1 MNETWQEI
9 TQPTWARI
17 AAQSDGLR
25 PATLRI
31 FAQAQPANPLA
42 DAERGI
48 NNFIQGSNLEN
59 LIWAVGI
66 LLIGLIVSALV
77 SSVVGGLL
85 KKTTIDNRLAAWITG
100 RPEGAGS
107 PQVEKWISAAV
118 FWIIFIFFLVA
129 FFNRLNLTA
138 VSQPLNT
145 FLNQIATFLPKL
157 AGALI
162 WLGIA
167 WVLATVAKLAV
178 SRVMRTFSVDE
189 RLNQEVGTAPTE
201 RPLLLSDTVANALY
215 WFIFLLF
222 LPLILE
228 ALQLQQALLP
238 VNNLLNQILAAIP
251 KILEA
256 VLIGF
261 VGWLL
266 AQVVRR
272 IVTNLLAAAGADSLG
287 ARFGISRTSGGQSL
301 SWIVGTIVYVL
312 ILIPTA
318 IAALNALDIQAI
330 SQPAIAMLN
339 DILSAVPKIFT
350 AALILAVAY
359 ILGRWVGDLVTN
371 ILTGIGFNN
380 VFSWL
385 GVQPPKQPV
394 RVMSPPVRP
403 LDPEATILQEPELP
417 ARTPSEFVGIVV
429 QVGILLFAVVA
440 ATDVLRIPALT
451 AIVSGIVLV
460 AGRVLSG
467 LVVFAIGL
475 YLANLAFSLIASSG
489 TRQARLLGQTARIAI
504 IAFVSAL
511 ALQQMGIGSDIV
523 NLAFGLLLGAIAVGI
538 ALAFGLGGR
547 EIAADQIRE
556 WLASFKQDKTPRL

>member
-9 TQPTWARI
+9 TRPISGPI
-17 AAQSDGLR
+17 AALSD
-25 PATLRI
+25 RI
-31 FAQAQPANPLA
+31 LAQAQPANALT

-48 NNFIQGSNLEN
+48 NNFLQGSNIEN
-59 LIWAVGI
+59 LLWAVGI

-100 RPEGAGS
+100 RPEGAGA

-118 FWIIFIFFLVA
+118 FWIIFVFFLIA

-145 FLNQIATFLPKL
+145 FLNQITGFLPKL

-167 WVLATVAKLAV
+167 WVLATVAKMAV
-178 SRVMRTFSVDE
+178 SRAMRAFSVDE
-189 RLNQEVGTAPTE
+189 RLNQEVGAAPTE

-222 LPLILE
+222 LPLILDSLE
-228 ALQLQQALLP
+228 MQQALLP

-266 AQVVRR
+266 AMVVRR
-272 IVTNLLAAAGADSLG
+272 IVTNLLAAAGADGLG

-330 SQPAIAMLN
+330 SQPAVAMLN
-339 DILSAVPKIFT
+339 DILGAVPKIFT
-350 AALILAVAY
+350 AAMILALAY

-371 ILTGIGFNN
+371 IMTGIGFNN

-385 GVQPPKQPV
+385 GVQPPKQSL
-394 RVMSPPVRP
+394 RLPPSSF
-403 LDPEATILQEPELP
+403 DPEATILQEPELP
-417 ARTPSEFVGIVV
+417 ARTPSELVGIVV

-440 ATDVLRIPALT
+440 ATDVLQIPALT

-460 AGRVLSG
+460 AGRVLAG

-489 TRQARLLGQTARIAI
+489 TRQARLLGQAARIAI

-556 WLASFKQDKTPRL
+556 LLASFKQDKTPRL

>member
-9 TQPTWARI
+9 TQPISGPI
-17 AAQSDGLR
+17 AALSD
-25 PATLRI
+25 RI
-31 FAQAQPANPLA
+31 LAQAQPGNALT

-48 NNFIQGSNLEN
+48 NNFLQGSNIEN
-59 LIWAVGI
+59 LLWAVGI

-100 RPEGAGS
+100 RPEGAGA

-145 FLNQIATFLPKL
+145 FLNQITGFLPKL

-167 WVLATVAKLAV
+167 WLLATVAKMAV
-178 SRVMRTFSVDE
+178 SRAMRTFSVDE
-189 RLNQEVGTAPTE
+189 RLNQEVGAAPTE

-222 LPLILE
+222 LPLILDSLE
-228 ALQLQQALLP
+228 MQQALLP

-266 AQVVRR
+266 AMVVRR

-330 SQPAIAMLN
+330 SQPAVAMLN
-339 DILSAVPKIFT
+339 DILGAVPKIFT
-350 AALILAVAY
+350 AALIVAVAY
-359 ILGRWVGDLVTN
+359 ILGRWIADLVTN

-385 GVQPPKQPV
+385 GVQPPKQPL
-394 RVMSPPVRP
+394 RLPPSSI
-403 LDPEATILQEPELP
+403 DPDATILQEPELP

-429 QVGILLFAVVA
+429 QVGIMLFAVVA
-440 ATDVLRIPALT
+440 ATDVLGIPALT

-460 AGRVLSG
+460 AGRVLAG

-489 TRQARLLGQTARIAI
+489 TRQARLLGQAARIAI

>member
-9 TQPTWARI
+9 TQPISGPI
-17 AAQSDGLR
+17 AALSD
-25 PATLRI
+25 RI
-31 FAQAQPANPLA
+31 LAQAQPANPLA
-42 DAERGI
+42 QTQRGI

-59 LIWAVGI
+59 LLWAVGI
-66 LLIGLIVSALV
+66 LLVGLIVSALV

-100 RPEGAGS
+100 RPEAAGS
-107 PQVEKWISAAV
+107 PQVEKWISTAV
-118 FWIIFIFFLVA
+118 FWIIFVFFLIA
-129 FFNRLNLTA
+129 FFDRLNLTA

-145 FLNQIATFLPKL
+145 FLNQITGFLPKL

-167 WVLATVAKLAV
+167 WVLATVAKMAI

-189 RLNQEVGTAPTE
+189 RLNQEVGTASSE

-222 LPLILE
+222 LPLILDSLE
-228 ALQLQQALLP
+228 MQQALLP

-266 AQVVRR
+266 AMVVRR

-287 ARFGISRTSGGQSL
+287 ARFGISRTAGGQSL

-330 SQPAIAMLN
+330 SQPAVAMLN

-350 AALILAVAY
+350 AALILALAY

-371 ILTGIGFNN
+371 ILRGIGFNN

-385 GVQPPKQPV
+385 GVQPKQPL
-394 RVMSPPVRP
+394 RLTPSSI
-403 LDPEATILQEPELP
+403 DPDATLLQEPEVP
-417 ARTPSEFVGIVV
+417 TRTPSEFVGIVV
-429 QVGILLFAVVA
+429 QVGIMLFAVVA
-440 ATDVLRIPALT
+440 ATDVLGIPALT

-489 TRQARLLGQTARIAI
+489 TRQARLLGQAARIAI

>member
-9 TQPTWARI
+9 TQPTWTPMGLLSDRI
-17 AAQSDGLR
+17 LAQG
-25 PATLRI
+25 
-31 FAQAQPANPLA
+31 QPAPNPLA
-42 DAERGI
+42 DAERGL
-48 NNFIQGSNLEN
+48 NNLFQGSNIEN

-66 LLIGLIVSALV
+66 LLLGLIVATLV
-77 SSVVGGLL
+77 SSVIGGLL
-85 KKTTIDNRLAAWITG
+85 KKTNIDNKMAAWVTG
-100 RPEGAGS
+100 RPDSTES
-107 PQVEKWISAAV
+107 PPVEKWVATAV

-145 FLNQIATFLPKL
+145 FLDQIAAFLPKL

-178 SRVMRTFSVDE
+178 SRAMRAFGLDE
-189 RLNQEVGTAPTE
+189 RLNQQVGGTPGE
-201 RPLLLSDTVANALY
+201 SPLLLSETVANALY

-228 ALQLQQALLP
+228 SLQLSQALLP
-238 VNNLLNQILAAIP
+238 VQNLLNQILAAIP

-256 VLIGF
+256 VLIGA

-272 IVTNLLAAAGADSLG
+272 IVTNLLAATGADSVG
-287 ARFGISRTSGGQSL
+287 ARFGISRTNGGQSL

-339 DILSAVPKIFT
+339 TILGAIPNIFT
-350 AALILAVAY
+350 AAIILVVAY
-359 ILGRWVGDLVTN
+359 ILGRWISDLVIN

-385 GVQPPKQPV
+385 GVPAKPPLSIAQNQ
-394 RVMSPPVRP
+394 
-403 LDPEATILQEPELP
+403 LDPDATVLQAEPQIP
-417 ARTPSEFVGIVV
+417 SRTPSEFVGIVV
-429 QVGILLFAVVA
+429 QVGIILFAVVA

-504 IAFVSAL
+504 IAFVLAL
-511 ALQQMGIGSDIV
+511 ALQQMGIASDIV

-547 EIAADQIRE
+547 DIASEQIRE
-556 WLASFKQDKTPRL
+556 WLAAFKQDKTPRS

>member
-9 TQPTWARI
+9 TQPISGPI
-17 AAQSDGLR
+17 AALSD
-25 PATLRI
+25 RI
-31 FAQAQPANPLA
+31 LAQAQPANPLA
-42 DAERGI
+42 QAERGI
-48 NNFIQGSNLEN
+48 NNLFQGSNIEN
-59 LIWAVGI
+59 LLWAVGI
-66 LLIGLIVSALV
+66 LLVGLIVSAVV

-100 RPEGAGS
+100 RPEAAGS
-107 PQVEKWISAAV
+107 PQVEKWISTAV
-118 FWIIFIFFLVA
+118 FWIIFIFFLIA
-129 FFNRLNLTA
+129 FFDRLNLTA

-145 FLNQIATFLPKL
+145 FLNQITGFLPKL

-167 WVLATVAKLAV
+167 WVLATVAKMAL
-178 SRVMRTFSVDE
+178 SRVMRTFNVDE
-189 RLNQEVGTAPTE
+189 RLNQEVGTASTE

-222 LPLILE
+222 LPLILDSLE
-228 ALQLQQALLP
+228 MQQALLP

-266 AQVVRR
+266 AMVVRR

-330 SQPAIAMLN
+330 SQPAVAMLN

-350 AALILAVAY
+350 AALILALAY

-371 ILTGIGFNN
+371 ILRGIGFNN

-385 GVQPPKQPV
+385 GVQPKQPL
-394 RVMSPPVRP
+394 RLTPSSS
-403 LDPEATILQEPELP
+403 DPDATILQEPEVP
-417 ARTPSEFVGIVV
+417 TRTPSEFVGIVV
-429 QVGILLFAVVA
+429 QVGIMLFAVVA
-440 ATDVLRIPALT
+440 ATDVLGIPALT

-504 IAFVSAL
+504 IAFVAAL

>member
-1 MNETWQEI
+1 MNEIWQEI
-9 TQPTWARI
+9 TQPISGPI
-17 AAQSDGLR
+17 AALSD
-25 PATLRI
+25 RI
-31 FAQAQPANPLA
+31 LAQAQPGNALT

-48 NNFIQGSNLEN
+48 NNFLQGSNIEN
-59 LIWAVGI
+59 LLWAVGI

-100 RPEGAGS
+100 RPEAAGS
-107 PQVEKWISAAV
+107 PQVEKWISTAV
-118 FWIIFIFFLVA
+118 FWIIFIFFLIA
-129 FFNRLNLTA
+129 FFDRLNLTA

-145 FLNQIATFLPKL
+145 FLNQITGFLPKL

-167 WVLATVAKLAV
+167 WVLATVAKMAL
-178 SRVMRTFSVDE
+178 SRVMRTFNVDE
-189 RLNQEVGTAPTE
+189 RLNQEVGTASTE

-222 LPLILE
+222 LPLILNSLE
-228 ALQLQQALLP
+228 MQQALLP

-266 AQVVRR
+266 AMVVRR

-330 SQPAIAMLN
+330 SQPAVAMLN

-350 AALILAVAY
+350 AALILALAY

-371 ILTGIGFNN
+371 ILRGIGFNN

-385 GVQPPKQPV
+385 GVQPKQPL
-394 RVMSPPVRP
+394 RLTPSSS
-403 LDPEATILQEPELP
+403 DPDATILQEPEV
-417 ARTPSEFVGIVV
+417 ATRTPSEFVGIVV
-429 QVGILLFAVVA
+429 QVGIMLFAVVA
-440 ATDVLRIPALT
+440 ATDVLGIPALT

-504 IAFVSAL
+504 IAFVAAL

-556 WLASFKQDKTPRL
+556 WLASFKQDKTPRS

>member
-9 TQPTWARI
+9 TQPISGPI
-17 AAQSDGLR
+17 AALSD
-25 PATLRI
+25 RI
-31 FAQAQPANPLA
+31 LAQAQSGNPLT

-48 NNFIQGSNLEN
+48 NNFLQGSNIEN
-59 LIWAVGI
+59 LLWAVGI

-100 RPEGAGS
+100 RPEGGAGA

-145 FLNQIATFLPKL
+145 FLNQITGFLPRL
-157 AGALI
+157 AAALI

-167 WVLATVAKLAV
+167 WVLATVAKMAV
-178 SRVMRTFSVDE
+178 SRLMRTFSVDE
-189 RLNQEVGTAPTE
+189 RLNQEVGSASSE

-266 AQVVRR
+266 AMVVRR
-272 IVTNLLAAAGADSLG
+272 IVTNLLAAAGADGLG

-330 SQPAIAMLN
+330 SQPAVAMLN

-350 AALILAVAY
+350 AALILALAY

-371 ILTGIGFNN
+371 ILRGIGFNN

-385 GVQPPKQPV
+385 GVQPKQPL
-394 RVMSPPVRP
+394 RLTPSSS
-403 LDPEATILQEPELP
+403 DPDATILQEPEVP
-417 ARTPSEFVGIVV
+417 TRTPSEFVGIVV
-429 QVGILLFAVVA
+429 QVGIMLFAVVA
-440 ATDVLRIPALT
+440 ATDVLGIPALT

-489 TRQARLLGQTARIAI
+489 TRQARLLGQAARIAI
-504 IAFVSAL
+504 IAFVAAL

>member
-1 MNETWQEI
+1 MTENLQEI
-9 TQPTWARI
+9 TQPAWAQIAVLSDRI
-17 AAQSDGLR
+17 L
-25 PATLRI
+25 
-31 FAQAQPANPLA
+31 AQASAAPNPLTE
-42 DAERGI
+42 AERGI
-48 NNFIQGSNLEN
+48 NNLFQGSNIQD
-59 LIWAVGI
+59 LIWAIGI
-66 LLIGLIVSALV
+66 LLIGLIVSALA
-77 SSVVGGLL
+77 SSLVGGLL

-100 RPEGAGS
+100 NPDGEGS

-129 FFNRLNLTA
+129 FFNKLNLTA

-145 FLNQIATFLPKL
+145 FLDQIAGSLPKL
-157 AGALI
+157 AKALI
-162 WLGIA
+162 FLGIA
-167 WVLATVAKLAV
+167 WVLATVAKLAL
-178 SRVMRTFSVDE
+178 SRAMRTFKIDE
-189 RLNQEVGTAPTE
+189 RLNQQVGTVPSE
-201 RPLLLSDTVANALY
+201 NPLLLSNTLANALY

-228 ALQLQQALLP
+228 SLELQQALLP
-238 VNNLLNQILAAIP
+238 VNNLLNQILGAIP

-266 AQVVRR
+266 AQVVRQ
-272 IVTNLLAAAGADSLG
+272 IVTNLLAAAGADSMG
-287 ARFGISRTSGGQSL
+287 ARFGISRTNGGQSL
-301 SWIVGTIVYVL
+301 SWIVGTVVYVL

-318 IAALNALDIQAI
+318 IASLNALGIEAI

-339 DILSAVPKIFT
+339 TISLAIPNIFT
-350 AALILAVAY
+350 AGIILTVAY
-359 ILGRWVGDLVTN
+359 FLGRWIADLVTN

-385 GVQPPKQPV
+385 GMQQKQTLRIAP
-394 RVMSPPVRP
+394 SNS
-403 LDPEATILQEPELP
+403 DDADATILQGEPELP
-417 ARTPSEFVGIVV
+417 PRTPSEVVGIVV

-440 ATDVLRIPALT
+440 ATEVLKIPALT

-460 AGRVLSG
+460 AGKVLSG

-475 YLANLAFSLIASSG
+475 YLANMAFSLIASSG

-547 EIAADQIRE
+547 DVASEQIRE
-556 WLASFKQDKTPRL
+556 WLAAFKQDKTPRS

>member
-9 TQPTWARI
+9 TQPISGPI
-17 AAQSDGLR
+17 AALSD
-25 PATLRI
+25 RI
-31 FAQAQPANPLA
+31 LAQAQPGNPLT

-48 NNFIQGSNLEN
+48 NNFLQGSNIEN

-66 LLIGLIVSALV
+66 LLVGLIVSALV

-100 RPEGAGS
+100 RPEGAGA

-118 FWIIFIFFLVA
+118 FWIIFVFFLIA

-145 FLNQIATFLPKL
+145 FLNQITGFLPKL

-167 WVLATVAKLAV
+167 WVLATVAKMAV
-178 SRVMRTFSVDE
+178 SRAMRAFSVDE
-189 RLNQEVGTAPTE
+189 RLNQEVGAAPTE

-222 LPLILE
+222 LPLILDSLE
-228 ALQLQQALLP
+228 MQQALLP

-266 AQVVRR
+266 AVVVRR
-272 IVTNLLAAAGADSLG
+272 IVTNLLAAAGADGLG

-330 SQPAIAMLN
+330 SQPAVAMLN
-339 DILSAVPKIFT
+339 DILGAVPKIFT
-350 AALILAVAY
+350 AALILALAY

-385 GVQPPKQPV
+385 GVQPPKQPL
-394 RVMSPPVRP
+394 RLPPRSI
-403 LDPEATILQEPELP
+403 DPEATILQEPELP

-429 QVGILLFAVVA
+429 QVGIMLFAVVA
-440 ATDVLRIPALT
+440 ATDVLQIPALT

-460 AGRVLSG
+460 AGRVLAG

-504 IAFVSAL
+504 IAFVGAL

>member
-9 TQPTWARI
+9 TQPISGPLVAL
-17 AAQSDGLR
+17 SDRL
-25 PATLRI
+25 L
-31 FAQAQPANPLA
+31 AQAQPAPNPLG

-48 NNFIQGSNLEN
+48 NNFVQSSNIEN
-59 LIWAVGI
+59 LIWAIAI

-77 SSVVGGLL
+77 SSLVGGLL

-100 RPEGAGS
+100 RPEGEGA

-118 FWIIFIFFLVA
+118 FWIIFIFFLIA

-145 FLNQIATFLPKL
+145 FLNQIASALPKL
-157 AGALI
+157 AKALI
-162 WLGIA
+162 FLGIA

-178 SRVMRTFSVDE
+178 SRAMRTFGVDE
-189 RLNQEVGTAPTE
+189 RLNQQVGTAQSE
-201 RPLLLSDTVANALY
+201 SPLLLSDTLANALY

-222 LPLILE
+222 LPLVLE
-228 ALQLQQALLP
+228 SLDLQQALLP

-266 AQVVRR
+266 AQVVQR

-301 SWIVGTIVYVL
+301 SWIVGTVVYVL

-339 DILSAVPKIFT
+339 TILGALPNIFT

-359 ILGRWVGDLVTN
+359 ILGRWIGDLVTN

-385 GVQPPKQPV
+385 GVQPKQPLML
-394 RVMSPPVRP
+394 RAPGSI
-403 LDPEATILQEPELP
+403 DPDATVLQEPELP

-460 AGRVLSG
+460 AGRVLAG

>member
-1 MNETWQEI
+1 MNETWREI
-9 TQPTWARI
+9 TQPISGPI
-17 AAQSDGLR
+17 AALSD
-25 PATLRI
+25 RI
-31 FAQAQPANPLA
+31 LAQAQPANPLA
-42 DAERGI
+42 QTQRGI
-48 NNFIQGSNLEN
+48 NNFLQNSNLEN
-59 LIWAVGI
+59 LLWAVGI
-66 LLIGLIVSALV
+66 LLVGLIVSAVV

-100 RPEGAGS
+100 RPEAAGS
-107 PQVEKWISAAV
+107 PQVEKWISTAV
-118 FWIIFIFFLVA
+118 FWIIFIFFLIA
-129 FFNRLNLTA
+129 FFDRLNLTA

-145 FLNQIATFLPKL
+145 FLNQITGFLPKL

-167 WVLATVAKLAV
+167 WVLATVAKMAL
-178 SRVMRTFSVDE
+178 SRVMRTFNVDE
-189 RLNQEVGTAPTE
+189 RLNQEVGATPTE

-266 AQVVRR
+266 AMVVRR
-272 IVTNLLAAAGADSLG
+272 IVTNLLAAAGADGLG

-330 SQPAIAMLN
+330 SQPAVAMLN

-350 AALILAVAY
+350 AALILALAY

-371 ILTGIGFNN
+371 ILAGIGFNN

-385 GVQPPKQPV
+385 GVQPKQPL
-394 RVMSPPVRP
+394 RLTPSSS
-403 LDPEATILQEPELP
+403 DPDATILQEPEV
-417 ARTPSEFVGIVV
+417 ATRTPSEFVGIVV

-440 ATDVLRIPALT
+440 ATDVLGIPALT

-489 TRQARLLGQTARIAI
+489 TRQARLLGQAARIAI
-504 IAFVSAL
+504 IAFVAAL

>member
-9 TQPTWARI
+9 TQPISGPI
-17 AAQSDGLR
+17 AALSD
-25 PATLRI
+25 RI
-31 FAQAQPANPLA
+31 LAQAQSGNPLT

-48 NNFIQGSNLEN
+48 NNFIQGSNIEN
-59 LIWAVGI
+59 LLWAVGI

-85 KKTTIDNRLAAWITG
+85 KKTTLDNRLAAWITG

-107 PQVEKWISAAV
+107 PQVEKWISTAV
-118 FWIIFIFFLVA
+118 FWIIFIFFLIA

-145 FLNQIATFLPKL
+145 FLNQITGFLPKL

-167 WVLATVAKLAV
+167 WVLATVAKMAV
-178 SRVMRTFSVDE
+178 SRAMRTFSVDE
-189 RLNQEVGTAPTE
+189 RLNQEVGTASTE

-222 LPLILE
+222 LPLILDSLE
-228 ALQLQQALLP
+228 MQQALLP

-266 AQVVRR
+266 AMVVRR

-339 DILSAVPKIFT
+339 DILGALPNIFT

-359 ILGRWVGDLVTN
+359 ILGRWISDLVTN

-385 GVQPPKQPV
+385 GVQPPKQSL
-394 RVMSPPVRP
+394 RLPPSSI
-403 LDPEATILQEPELP
+403 DPDATILQEPELP

-429 QVGILLFAVVA
+429 QVGIILFAVVA
-440 ATDVLRIPALT
+440 ATDVLGIPALT

-460 AGRVLSG
+460 AGRVLAG

>member
-9 TQPTWARI
+9 TEPISGPI
-17 AAQSDGLR
+17 AALSD
-25 PATLRI
+25 RI
-31 FAQAQPANPLA
+31 LAQAQPANPLA
-42 DAERGI
+42 QAERGI
-48 NNFIQGSNLEN
+48 NNLFQGSNIEN
-59 LIWAVGI
+59 LLWAVGI
-66 LLIGLIVSALV
+66 LLVGLIVSAVV

-100 RPEGAGS
+100 RPEAAGS
-107 PQVEKWISAAV
+107 PQVEKWISTAV
-118 FWIIFIFFLVA
+118 FWIIFIFFLIA
-129 FFNRLNLTA
+129 FFDRLNLTA

-145 FLNQIATFLPKL
+145 FLNQITGFLPKL

-167 WVLATVAKLAV
+167 WVLATVAKMAL
-178 SRVMRTFSVDE
+178 SRVMRTFNVDE
-189 RLNQEVGTAPTE
+189 RLNQEVGTASTE

-222 LPLILE
+222 LPLILNSLE
-228 ALQLQQALLP
+228 MQQALLP

-266 AQVVRR
+266 AMVVRR

-330 SQPAIAMLN
+330 SQPAVAMLN

-350 AALILAVAY
+350 AALILALAY

-371 ILTGIGFNN
+371 ILRGIGFNN

-385 GVQPPKQPV
+385 GVQPKQPL
-394 RVMSPPVRP
+394 RLTPTSS
-403 LDPEATILQEPELP
+403 DPDATILQEPEVP
-417 ARTPSEFVGIVV
+417 TRTPSEFVGIVV
-429 QVGILLFAVVA
+429 QVGIMLFAVVA
-440 ATDVLRIPALT
+440 ATDVLGIPALT

-504 IAFVSAL
+504 IAFVAAL

-556 WLASFKQDKTPRL
+556 WLASFKQDKTPRS

>member
-1 MNETWQEI
+1 MARNNSTDI
-9 TQPTWARI
+9 GANSGFFRSHFGTGQPGNALT
-17 AAQSDGLR
+17 
-25 PATLRI
+25 
-31 FAQAQPANPLA
+31 

-48 NNFIQGSNLEN
+48 NNFLQGSNIEN
-59 LIWAVGI
+59 LLWAVGI

-100 RPEGAGS
+100 RPEAAGS

-118 FWIIFIFFLVA
+118 FWIIFIFFLIA

-145 FLNQIATFLPKL
+145 FLNQITRFLPKL

-167 WVLATVAKLAV
+167 WVLATVAKMAV
-178 SRVMRTFSVDE
+178 SRAMRTFSVDE
-189 RLNQEVGTAPTE
+189 RLNQEVGAAPAE

-222 LPLILE
+222 LPLILDSLE
-228 ALQLQQALLP
+228 MQQALLP

-266 AQVVRR
+266 AMVVRR
-272 IVTNLLAAAGADSLG
+272 IVTNLLAAAGADGLG

-339 DILSAVPKIFT
+339 TVLGALPNIFT
-350 AALILAVAY
+350 AALILGVAY
-359 ILGRWVGDLVTN
+359 FLGRWISDLVTN

-385 GVQPPKQPV
+385 GVQQPKHRLLLP
-394 RVMSPPVRP
+394 RSSI
-403 LDPEATILQEPELP
+403 DPEATFLQEPEVP
-417 ARTPSEFVGIVV
+417 TRTPSEFVGIVV
-429 QVGILLFAVVA
+429 QVGIMLFAVVA

-460 AGRVLSG
+460 AGRVLAG

-489 TRQARLLGQTARIAI
+489 TRQARLLAKRLGSRLLPL
-504 IAFVSAL
+504 FRPWRCNRWAL
-511 ALQQMGIGSDIV
+511 A
-523 NLAFGLLLGAIAVGI
+523 AI
-538 ALAFGLGGR
+538 L
-547 EIAADQIRE
+547 
-556 WLASFKQDKTPRL
+556 

>member
-9 TQPTWARI
+9 TQPISGPI
-17 AAQSDGLR
+17 AALSD
-25 PATLRI
+25 RI
-31 FAQAQPANPLA
+31 LAQAQPGNALT

-48 NNFIQGSNLEN
+48 NNFLQGSNIEN
-59 LIWAVGI
+59 LLWAVGI

-85 KKTTIDNRLAAWITG
+85 KKTTLDNRLAAWITG
-100 RPEGAGS
+100 RPEGAGA
-107 PQVEKWISAAV
+107 PQVEKSISAAV
-118 FWIIFIFFLVA
+118 FWIIFVFFLIA

-145 FLNQIATFLPKL
+145 FLNQITGFLPKL

-167 WVLATVAKLAV
+167 WVLATVAKMAV
-178 SRVMRTFSVDE
+178 SRAMRAFSVDE
-189 RLNQEVGTAPTE
+189 RLNQEVGAAPTE

-222 LPLILE
+222 LPLILDSLE
-228 ALQLQQALLP
+228 MQQALLP

-266 AQVVRR
+266 AMVVRR

-339 DILSAVPKIFT
+339 DILGAVPKIFT

-359 ILGRWVGDLVTN
+359 ILGRWVSDLVTN

-385 GVQPPKQPV
+385 GVQPPKQSL
-394 RVMSPPVRP
+394 RLPPSSI
-403 LDPEATILQEPELP
+403 DPDATILQEPELP

-429 QVGILLFAVVA
+429 QVGIMLFAVVA

-460 AGRVLSG
+460 AGRVLAG

>member
-9 TQPTWARI
+9 TQPISGPI
-17 AAQSDGLR
+17 AALSD
-25 PATLRI
+25 RI
-31 FAQAQPANPLA
+31 LAQAQSGNPLT

-48 NNFIQGSNLEN
+48 NNFLQGSNIEN
-59 LIWAVGI
+59 LLWAVGI
-66 LLIGLIVSALV
+66 LLVGLIVSALV

-100 RPEGAGS
+100 RPEVAGS
-107 PQVEKWISAAV
+107 PQVEKWISTAV
-118 FWIIFIFFLVA
+118 FWIIFIFFLIA
-129 FFNRLNLTA
+129 FFDRLNLTA

-145 FLNQIATFLPKL
+145 FLNQITGFLPKL
-157 AGALI
+157 AAALI

-167 WVLATVAKLAV
+167 WVLATVAKMAI

-189 RLNQEVGTAPTE
+189 RLNQEVGTASSE

-222 LPLILE
+222 LPLILDSLE
-228 ALQLQQALLP
+228 MQQALLP

-266 AQVVRR
+266 AMVVRR

-350 AALILAVAY
+350 AALILALAY

-371 ILTGIGFNN
+371 ILRGIGFNN

-385 GVQPPKQPV
+385 GVQPKQPL
-394 RVMSPPVRP
+394 RLTPTSS
-403 LDPEATILQEPELP
+403 DPDATILQEPEVP
-417 ARTPSEFVGIVV
+417 TRTPSEFVGIVV
-429 QVGILLFAVVA
+429 QVGIMLFAVVA
-440 ATDVLRIPALT
+440 ATDVLGIPALT

-489 TRQARLLGQTARIAI
+489 TRQARLLGQAARIAI
-504 IAFVSAL
+504 IAFVAAL

-556 WLASFKQDKTPRL
+556 WLASFKQDKTPRS

>member
-1 MNETWQEI
+1 MNQTWQEI
-9 TQPTWARI
+9 TQQISNPI
-17 AAQSDGLR
+17 AVMSDGLR

-31 FAQAQPANPLA
+31 LAQVQPAPNPLA

-48 NNFIQGSNLEN
+48 NDFVVGSNLEN
-59 LIWAVGI
+59 LLWAIGI

-77 SSVVGGLL
+77 SSLVGGLL
-85 KKTTIDNRLAAWITG
+85 KKTTIDNRLAGWITG
-100 RPEGAGS
+100 RPEGQGS

-145 FLNQIATFLPKL
+145 FLNQIAGALPKL
-157 AGALI
+157 AKALI
-162 WLGIA
+162 FLGIA
-167 WVLATVAKLAV
+167 WVLATIAKLAL
-178 SRVMRTFSVDE
+178 SRAMRTFGVDE
-189 RLNQEVGTAPTE
+189 RLNQQVGNAPNE
-201 RPLLLSDTVANALY
+201 NPLLLSETLANALY

-222 LPLILE
+222 LPSVLE
-228 ALQLQQALLP
+228 SLELQQALLP

-256 VLIGF
+256 LVIGF
-261 VGWLL
+261 IGWLL
-266 AQVVRR
+266 AQVVQR

-287 ARFGISRTSGGQSL
+287 ARFGISRSSGGQSL
-301 SWIVGTIVYVL
+301 SWIIGTIVYVL

-330 SQPAIAMLN
+330 SLPAIAMLN
-339 DILSAVPKIFT
+339 TILGALPNIFT
-350 AALILAVAY
+350 AAIILAVAY
-359 ILGRWVGDLVTN
+359 ILGRWIGDLVTN
-371 ILTGIGFNN
+371 IFTGIGFNN
-380 VFSWL
+380 IFSWL
-385 GVQPPKQPV
+385 GVQPKQPL
-394 RVMSPPVRP
+394 RLPPSSI
-403 LDPEATILQEPELP
+403 DPEATILQEPDLP
-417 ARTPSEFVGIVV
+417 ARTPSQFVGIVV
-429 QVGILLFAVVA
+429 QVGIMLFAVVA
-440 ATDVLRIPALT
+440 ATDVLGIPALT

-460 AGRVLSG
+460 AGRVLAG

-504 IAFVSAL
+504 IAFVAAL

-547 EIAADQIRE
+547 EIAANELRQ

>member
-17 AAQSDGLR
+17 AALSD
-25 PATLRI
+25 RI
-31 FAQAQPANPLA
+31 VAQAQPAPNPLA

-48 NNFIQGSNLEN
+48 NNLFQGSNIGN

-66 LLIGLIVSALV
+66 LLIGLIVAALV
-77 SSVVGGLL
+77 SSLIGGLL

-100 RPEGAGS
+100 RPDGEEA
-107 PQVEKWISAAV
+107 PQVEKWISTAV

-129 FFNRLNLTA
+129 FFNQLNLTA

-145 FLNQIATFLPKL
+145 FLNQITGFLPKL
-157 AGALI
+157 GGALI

-178 SRVMRTFSVDE
+178 SRAMRTFSVDE
-189 RLNQEVGTAPTE
+189 RLNQQVGTAPTE
-201 RPLLLSDTVANALY
+201 RPLLLSDTLANALY

-222 LPLILE
+222 LPLILDSLE
-228 ALQLQQALLP
+228 MQQALLP

-266 AQVVRR
+266 AMVVRR
-272 IVTNLLAAAGADSLG
+272 IVTNLLAAAGTDSLG

-301 SWIVGTIVYVL
+301 SWIIGTVVYVL

-339 DILSAVPKIFT
+339 DILSAIPKIFT

-359 ILGRWVGDLVTN
+359 VLGRWIGDLVTN

-385 GVQPPKQPV
+385 GVQPKQSV
-394 RVMSPPVRP
+394 RVTASPIHPI
-403 LDPEATILQEPELP
+403 DPDATVLQPEPELP
-417 ARTPSEFVGIVV
+417 DRTPSEFVGIVV
-429 QVGILLFAVVA
+429 QVGIILFAVVA

-451 AIVSGIVLV
+451 AIVSGIVV
-460 AGRVLSG
+460 IAGRVLSG

-475 YLANLAFSLIASSG
+475 YLANLAFNLIASSG
-489 TRQARLLGQTARIAI
+489 TRQARMLGQTARIAV

-547 EIAADQIRE
+547 EIASDQIRD
-556 WLASFKQDKTPRL
+556 WLAAFKQDKTPRL

>member
-1 MNETWQEI
+1 MNQTWQEI
-9 TQPTWARI
+9 TQPISGPMVAL
-17 AAQSDGLR
+17 SDGLR

-31 FAQAQPANPLA
+31 LAQAPAATNPLA

-48 NNFIQGSNLEN
+48 NNFVVGSNIEN
-59 LIWAVGI
+59 LIWAIGI

-77 SSVVGGLL
+77 SSLVGGLL
-85 KKTTIDNRLAAWITG
+85 KKTTIDNRLAGWITG
-100 RPEGAGS
+100 RPEGEGS
-107 PQVEKWISAAV
+107 PQVEKWISGAV

-145 FLNQIATFLPKL
+145 FLNQIAGALPKL
-157 AGALI
+157 AKALI
-162 WLGIA
+162 FLGIA
-167 WVLATVAKLAV
+167 WVLATVAKLAL
-178 SRVMRTFSVDE
+178 SRAMRSFGVDE
-189 RLNQEVGTAPTE
+189 RLNQQVGNAPTE
-201 RPLLLSDTVANALY
+201 NPLLLSETLANALY

-222 LPLILE
+222 LPSVLE
-228 ALQLQQALLP
+228 SLELQQALLP

-256 VLIGF
+256 LVIGF
-261 VGWLL
+261 IGWLL
-266 AQVVRR
+266 AQVVQR

-287 ARFGISRTSGGQSL
+287 ARFGISRSSGGQSL
-301 SWIVGTIVYVL
+301 SWIIGTIVYVL

-330 SQPAIAMLN
+330 SLPAIAMLN
-339 DILSAVPKIFT
+339 TILGALPNIFT
-350 AALILAVAY
+350 AAIILAVAY
-359 ILGRWVGDLVTN
+359 ILGRWIGDLVTN

-385 GVQPPKQPV
+385 GMQPKQPL
-394 RVMSPPVRP
+394 RLPPSSI
-403 LDPEATILQEPELP
+403 DPEATILQEPELP

-460 AGRVLSG
+460 AGRVLAG

-504 IAFVSAL
+504 IAFVAAL

-547 EIAADQIRE
+547 DIAANELRE

>member
-9 TQPTWARI
+9 TQPISGPI
-17 AAQSDGLR
+17 AALSD
-25 PATLRI
+25 RI
-31 FAQAQPANPLA
+31 LAQAQPANPLA
-42 DAERGI
+42 QTQRGI
-48 NNFIQGSNLEN
+48 NNFIQNSNLEN
-59 LIWAVGI
+59 LLWAVGI
-66 LLIGLIVSALV
+66 LLVGLIVSAVV

-100 RPEGAGS
+100 RPEAAGS
-107 PQVEKWISAAV
+107 PQVEKWISTAV
-118 FWIIFIFFLVA
+118 FWIIFIFFLIA
-129 FFNRLNLTA
+129 FFDRLNLTA

-145 FLNQIATFLPKL
+145 FLNQITGFLPKL
-157 AGALI
+157 AAALI

-167 WVLATVAKLAV
+167 WVLATVAKMAL

-189 RLNQEVGTAPTE
+189 RLNQEVGTASSE

-222 LPLILE
+222 LPLILDSLE
-228 ALQLQQALLP
+228 MQQALLP

-266 AQVVRR
+266 AMVVRR

-287 ARFGISRTSGGQSL
+287 ARFGISRTAGGQSL

-330 SQPAIAMLN
+330 SQPAVAMLN

-350 AALILAVAY
+350 AALILALAY

-371 ILTGIGFNN
+371 ILRGIGFNN

-385 GVQPPKQPV
+385 GVQPKQPL
-394 RVMSPPVRP
+394 RLTPSSS
-403 LDPEATILQEPELP
+403 DPDATILQEPEV
-417 ARTPSEFVGIVV
+417 ATRTPSEFVGIVV
-429 QVGILLFAVVA
+429 QVGIMLFAVVA
-440 ATDVLRIPALT
+440 ATDVLGIPALT

-504 IAFVSAL
+504 IAFVAAL

-556 WLASFKQDKTPRL
+556 WLASFKQDKTPRS

>member
-17 AAQSDGLR
+17 AVMSD
-25 PATLRI
+25 RI
-31 FAQAQPANPLA
+31 LAQAPVPLNPLT
-42 DAERGI
+42 DAERGF
-48 NNFIQGSNLEN
+48 NNFVVGSNIEN

-77 SSVVGGLL
+77 SSLVGGLL

-100 RPEGAGS
+100 RPEGEGS
-107 PQVEKWISAAV
+107 PQVEKIISAVV

-145 FLNQIATFLPKL
+145 FLNQIAGALPKL
-157 AGALI
+157 AKALI
-162 WLGIA
+162 FLGIA
-167 WVLATVAKLAV
+167 WVLATVAKLAL
-178 SRVMRTFSVDE
+178 SRAMRTFGVDE
-189 RLNQEVGTAPTE
+189 RLNQQVGTAPTE
-201 RPLLLSDTVANALY
+201 TPLLLSDTLANALY

-222 LPLILE
+222 LPLVLE
-228 ALQLQQALLP
+228 SLDLQQALLP

-266 AQVVRR
+266 AQVVQR

-287 ARFGISRTSGGQSL
+287 ARFGISRSSGGQSL
-301 SWIVGTIVYVL
+301 SWIIGTIVYVL

-330 SQPAIAMLN
+330 SLPAIAMLN
-339 DILSAVPKIFT
+339 TILGALPNIFT
-350 AALILAVAY
+350 AAIILAVAY
-359 ILGRWVGDLVTN
+359 FLGRWIGDLVTN
-371 ILTGIGFNN
+371 IFTGIGFNN

-385 GVQPPKQPV
+385 GMQPKQPL
-394 RVMSPPVRP
+394 RLPPP
-403 LDPEATILQEPELP
+403 SSIDPEATILQEPDVP
-417 ARTPSEFVGIVV
+417 ARTPSQFVGIVV
-429 QVGILLFAVVA
+429 QVGIMLFAVVA

-451 AIVSGIVLV
+451 AIVSGILLV
-460 AGRVLSG
+460 AGKVLSG

-489 TRQARLLGQTARIAI
+489 TRQARLLGQTARIAV
-504 IAFVSAL
+504 IAFVGAL

-547 EIAADQIRE
+547 EIAADELRG

>member
-1 MNETWQEI
+1 MNETWQEM

-17 AAQSDGLR
+17 AVVSDGLR
-25 PATLRI
+25 PATLRLL
-31 FAQAQPANPLA
+31 AQAPPAPNPLG

-48 NNFIQGSNLEN
+48 NNFVQSSNIEN
-59 LIWAVGI
+59 LIWAIAI

-77 SSVVGGLL
+77 SSLVGGLL

-100 RPEGAGS
+100 RPDGDGS
-107 PQVEKWISAAV
+107 PQVEKWISAVV
-118 FWIIFIFFLVA
+118 FWIIFIFFLIA

-145 FLNQIATFLPKL
+145 FLNQIASALPKL
-157 AGALI
+157 AKALI
-162 WLGIA
+162 FLGIA
-167 WVLATVAKLAV
+167 WVLATIAKLAL
-178 SRVMRTFSVDE
+178 SRAMRTFSVDE
-189 RLNQEVGTAPTE
+189 RLNQQVGTAPSE
-201 RPLLLSDTVANALY
+201 SPLLLSDTLANALY

-228 ALQLQQALLP
+228 SLELQQALLP

-256 VLIGF
+256 LLIGF

-266 AQVVRR
+266 AQVVQR

-287 ARFGISRTSGGQSL
+287 ARFGISRTNGGQSL

-339 DILSAVPKIFT
+339 TILSAIPNIFT
-350 AALILAVAY
+350 AAIIVVVAY
-359 ILGRWVGDLVTN
+359 ILGRWIGDLVTN

-385 GVQPPKQPV
+385 GVQPKQPLSIAQNQLDRDATV
-394 RVMSPPVRP
+394 LQPEPV
-403 LDPEATILQEPELP
+403 IP
-417 ARTPSEFVGIVV
+417 ARTPSEVVGIVV
-429 QVGILLFAVVA
+429 QVGIILFAVIA

-460 AGRVLSG
+460 AGKVLSG

-475 YLANLAFSLIASSG
+475 YLANLAFGLIASSG
-489 TRQARLLGQTARIAI
+489 TRQARLLGQAARIAV
-504 IAFVSAL
+504 IAFVLAL

-547 EIAADQIRE
+547 DIASEQIRE
-556 WLASFKQDKTPRL
+556 WLAAFKQDKTPRL

>member
-9 TQPTWARI
+9 TQQISGPI
-17 AAQSDGLR
+17 AVMSDGLR

-31 FAQAQPANPLA
+31 LAQVQPAPNPLA
-42 DAERGI
+42 DAERGF
-48 NNFIQGSNLEN
+48 NDFVVGSNLEN
-59 LIWAVGI
+59 LLWAIGI

-77 SSVVGGLL
+77 SSLVGGLL
-85 KKTTIDNRLAAWITG
+85 KKTTIDNRLAGWITG
-100 RPEGAGS
+100 RPEGEGS

-145 FLNQIATFLPKL
+145 FLNQIAGALPKL
-157 AGALI
+157 AKALI
-162 WLGIA
+162 FLGIA
-167 WVLATVAKLAV
+167 WVLATVAKLAL
-178 SRVMRTFSVDE
+178 SRAMRTFGVDE
-189 RLNQEVGTAPTE
+189 RLNQHVGNAPSE
-201 RPLLLSDTVANALY
+201 NPLLLSDTLANALY

-228 ALQLQQALLP
+228 SLDLQQALLP

-256 VLIGF
+256 LLIGF

-266 AQVVRR
+266 AQVVQR

-287 ARFGISRTSGGQSL
+287 ARFGISRSSGGQSL
-301 SWIVGTIVYVL
+301 SWIIGTIVYVL

-330 SQPAIAMLN
+330 SLPAIAMLN
-339 DILSAVPKIFT
+339 TILGALPNIFT

-359 ILGRWVGDLVTN
+359 ILGRWIGDLVTN

-380 VFSWL
+380 IFSWL
-385 GVQPPKQPV
+385 GVQPKQPL
-394 RVMSPPVRP
+394 RLPPSSI
-403 LDPEATILQEPELP
+403 DPEATILQEPELP
-417 ARTPSEFVGIVV
+417 ARTPSQFVGILV
-429 QVGILLFAVVA
+429 QVGIILFAVVA

-451 AIVSGIVLV
+451 AIVTGIVLV
-460 AGRVLSG
+460 AGRVLAG

-504 IAFVSAL
+504 IAFVAAL

-547 EIAADQIRE
+547 EIAANELRE

>member
-17 AAQSDGLR
+17 AALSD
-25 PATLRI
+25 RI
-31 FAQAQPANPLA
+31 VAQAQPAPNPLA

-48 NNFIQGSNLEN
+48 NNLFQGSNIGN

-66 LLIGLIVSALV
+66 LLIGLIVAALV
-77 SSVVGGLL
+77 SSLIGGLL

-100 RPEGAGS
+100 RPDGEEA
-107 PQVEKWISAAV
+107 PQVEKWISTAV

-129 FFNRLNLTA
+129 FFNQLNLTA

-145 FLNQIATFLPKL
+145 FLNQITGFLPKL
-157 AGALI
+157 GGALI

-178 SRVMRTFSVDE
+178 SRAMRTFSVDE
-189 RLNQEVGTAPTE
+189 RLNQQVGTAPTE
-201 RPLLLSDTVANALY
+201 RPLLLSDTLANALY

-222 LPLILE
+222 LPLILDSLE
-228 ALQLQQALLP
+228 MQQALLP

-266 AQVVRR
+266 AMVVRR
-272 IVTNLLAAAGADSLG
+272 IVTNLLAAAGTDSLG

-301 SWIVGTIVYVL
+301 SWIIGTVVYVL

-339 DILSAVPKIFT
+339 DILSAIPKIFT

-359 ILGRWVGDLVTN
+359 VLGRWIGDLVTN

-385 GVQPPKQPV
+385 GVQPKQSV
-394 RVMSPPVRP
+394 RVTASPIHPI
-403 LDPEATILQEPELP
+403 DPDATVLQPEPELP
-417 ARTPSEFVGIVV
+417 DRTPSEFVGIVV
-429 QVGILLFAVVA
+429 QVGIILFAVVA

-451 AIVSGIVLV
+451 AIVSGIVV
-460 AGRVLSG
+460 IAGRVLSG

-475 YLANLAFSLIASSG
+475 YLANLAFNLIASSG
-489 TRQARLLGQTARIAI
+489 TRQARMLGQTARIAVI
-504 IAFVSAL
+504 TFVSAL

-547 EIAADQIRE
+547 EIASDQIRD
-556 WLASFKQDKTPRL
+556 WLAAFKQDKTPRL

>member
-9 TQPTWARI
+9 TQPISGPI
-17 AAQSDGLR
+17 AALSD
-25 PATLRI
+25 RI
-31 FAQAQPANPLA
+31 LAQAQPANPLA
-42 DAERGI
+42 QAERGI
-48 NNFIQGSNLEN
+48 NNLFQGSNIEN
-59 LIWAVGI
+59 LLWAVGI
-66 LLIGLIVSALV
+66 LLVGLIVSAVV

-100 RPEGAGS
+100 RPEAAGS
-107 PQVEKWISAAV
+107 PQVEKWISTAV
-118 FWIIFIFFLVA
+118 FWIIFIFFLIA
-129 FFNRLNLTA
+129 FFDRLNLTA

-145 FLNQIATFLPKL
+145 FLNQITGFLPKL
-157 AGALI
+157 AAALI

-167 WVLATVAKLAV
+167 WVLATVAKMAI

-189 RLNQEVGTAPTE
+189 RLNQEVGTASSE

-266 AQVVRR
+266 AMVVRR

-330 SQPAIAMLN
+330 SQPAVAMLN

-350 AALILAVAY
+350 AALILALAY

-371 ILTGIGFNN
+371 ILRGIGFNN

-385 GVQPPKQPV
+385 GVQPKQPL
-394 RVMSPPVRP
+394 RLTPSSS
-403 LDPEATILQEPELP
+403 DPDATILQEPEAP
-417 ARTPSEFVGIVV
+417 TRTPSEFVGIVV

-440 ATDVLRIPALT
+440 ATDVLGIPALT

-489 TRQARLLGQTARIAI
+489 TRQARLLGQAARIAI
-504 IAFVSAL
+504 IAFVAAL

>member
-9 TQPTWARI
+9 TQPISGSIVALSDRI
-17 AAQSDGLR
+17 L
-25 PATLRI
+25 
-31 FAQAQPANPLA
+31 AQAQPANPLT

-59 LIWAVGI
+59 LLWAVGI
-66 LLIGLIVSALV
+66 LLVGLIVSALV

-100 RPEGAGS
+100 RPEGAGA

-129 FFNRLNLTA
+129 FLNQLNLTT

-145 FLNQIATFLPKL
+145 FLNQIANFLPKL
-157 AGALI
+157 AAALI

-167 WVLATVAKLAV
+167 WVLATVAKMAV

-266 AQVVRR
+266 AMVVRR
-272 IVTNLLAAAGADSLG
+272 IVTNLLAAAGADGLG
-287 ARFGISRTSGGQSL
+287 ARFGISRSTGGQSL

-330 SQPAIAMLN
+330 SQPAVAMLN

-371 ILTGIGFNN
+371 ILRGIGFNN

-385 GVQPPKQPV
+385 GVQPKQPL
-394 RVMSPPVRP
+394 RLTPSSI
-403 LDPEATILQEPELP
+403 DPDATVLQEPELP

-440 ATDVLRIPALT
+440 ATDVLGIPALT

-489 TRQARLLGQTARIAI
+489 TRQARLLGQAARIAI

-556 WLASFKQDKTPRL
+556 WLASFKQDKTPRS

>member
-9 TQPTWARI
+9 IQPTAGPL
-17 AAQSDGLR
+17 AALSDGLR
-25 PATLRI
+25 PATLRLL
-31 FAQAQPANPLA
+31 AQAPPPPNPLT
-42 DAERGI
+42 DVQSGI
-48 NNFIQGSNLEN
+48 NNLFQGSTSIEN
-59 LIWAVGI
+59 LIWAIGI

-77 SSVVGGLL
+77 SSLVGGLL

-100 RPEGAGS
+100 RPEGEGA

-145 FLNQIATFLPKL
+145 FLNQIAGALPKL
-157 AGALI
+157 AKALI
-162 WLGIA
+162 FLGIA
-167 WVLATVAKLAV
+167 WVLATVAKLAL
-178 SRVMRTFSVDE
+178 SRAMRTFGVDE
-189 RLNQEVGTAPTE
+189 RLNQQVGTAPTE
-201 RPLLLSDTVANALY
+201 SPLLLSDTLANALY

-222 LPLILE
+222 LPLVLE
-228 ALQLQQALLP
+228 SLDLQQALLP

-266 AQVVRR
+266 AQVVQR

-301 SWIVGTIVYVL
+301 SWIVGTVVYVL

-339 DILSAVPKIFT
+339 TILGALPNIFT

-359 ILGRWVGDLVTN
+359 ILGRWIGDLVTN

-385 GVQPPKQPV
+385 GMQPTKQPLML
-394 RVMSPPVRP
+394 RAPGSI
-403 LDPEATILQEPELP
+403 DPDATILQEPDLP
-417 ARTPSEFVGIVV
+417 ARTPSQFVGIVV
-429 QVGILLFAVVA
+429 QVGIMLFAVVA

-467 LVVFAIGL
+467 LIVFAIGL

>member
-9 TQPTWARI
+9 TQPISGPMVAL
-17 AAQSDGLR
+17 SDGLR
-25 PATLRI
+25 PATLRLL
-31 FAQAQPANPLA
+31 AQAQPAPNPLA

-48 NNFIQGSNLEN
+48 NNFVQSSNIEN
-59 LIWAVGI
+59 LVWAIGI

-77 SSVVGGLL
+77 SSLVGGLL
-85 KKTTIDNRLAAWITG
+85 KKTTIDNRLAGWITG
-100 RPEGAGS
+100 RPEGEGS

-145 FLNQIATFLPKL
+145 FLNQIAGALPKL
-157 AGALI
+157 AKALI
-162 WLGIA
+162 FLGIA
-167 WVLATVAKLAV
+167 WVLATVAKLAL
-178 SRVMRTFSVDE
+178 SRAMRTFSVDE
-189 RLNQEVGTAPTE
+189 RLNQQVGNAPSE
-201 RPLLLSDTVANALY
+201 NPLLLSDTLANALY

-222 LPLILE
+222 LPLVLE
-228 ALQLQQALLP
+228 SLDLQQALLP

-256 VLIGF
+256 LLIGF

-266 AQVVRR
+266 AQVVQR

-287 ARFGISRTSGGQSL
+287 ARFGISRSSGGQSL
-301 SWIVGTIVYVL
+301 SWIIGTIVYVL

-330 SQPAIAMLN
+330 SLPAIGMLN
-339 DILSAVPKIFT
+339 TILGALPNIFT
-350 AALILAVAY
+350 AAIILAVAY
-359 ILGRWVGDLVTN
+359 ILGRWIGDLVTN

-385 GVQPPKQPV
+385 GMQPKQPL
-394 RVMSPPVRP
+394 RLPPSSI
-403 LDPEATILQEPELP
+403 DPEATILQEPELP
-417 ARTPSEFVGIVV
+417 ARTPSQFVGIVV
-429 QVGILLFAVVA
+429 QVGIILFAVVA

-460 AGRVLSG
+460 AGRVLAG

-504 IAFVSAL
+504 IAFVAAL

-547 EIAADQIRE
+547 EIAADELRG
-556 WLASFKQDKTPRL
+556 WLAAFKQDKTPRL

>member
-9 TQPTWARI
+9 TRPISGSI
-17 AAQSDGLR
+17 AGLSDRL
-25 PATLRI
+25 L
-31 FAQAQPANPLA
+31 AQAQPANPLA
-42 DAERGI
+42 QAERGI
-48 NNFIQGSNLEN
+48 NNLFQGSNIEN
-59 LIWAVGI
+59 LLWAVGI
-66 LLIGLIVSALV
+66 LLVGLIVSAVV
-77 SSVVGGLL
+77 SSIVGGLL

-100 RPEGAGS
+100 RPEGAET
-107 PQVEKWISAAV
+107 PQVEKWISTAV
-118 FWIIFIFFLVA
+118 FWIIFIFFLIA
-129 FFNRLNLTA
+129 FFDRLNLTA

-145 FLNQIATFLPKL
+145 FLNQITGFLPKL

-167 WVLATVAKLAV
+167 WVLATVAKMAV

-189 RLNQEVGTAPTE
+189 RLNQEVGAAPTE

-222 LPLILE
+222 LPLILDSLE
-228 ALQLQQALLP
+228 MQQALLP

-266 AQVVRR
+266 AMVVRR
-272 IVTNLLAAAGADSLG
+272 IVTNLLAAAGADGLG

-301 SWIVGTIVYVL
+301 SWIAGTIVYVL

-318 IAALNALDIQAI
+318 IAALNALEIQAI
-330 SQPAIAMLN
+330 SQPAVAMLN
-339 DILSAVPKIFT
+339 DILGAVPKIFT
-350 AALILAVAY
+350 AALILALAY
-359 ILGRWVGDLVTN
+359 LLGRWVGDLVTN

-385 GVQPPKQPV
+385 GVQPPKQSL
-394 RVMSPPVRP
+394 RLPPSSI
-403 LDPEATILQEPELP
+403 DPEATILQEPELP
-417 ARTPSEFVGIVV
+417 ARTPSELVGIVV
-429 QVGILLFAVVA
+429 QVGIMLFAVVA
-440 ATDVLRIPALT
+440 ATDVLQIPALT

-460 AGRVLSG
+460 AGRVLAG

-556 WLASFKQDKTPRL
+556 LLASFKQDKTPRL

>member
-9 TQPTWARI
+9 TQPISGQI
-17 AAQSDGLR
+17 AVMSDRLLAQ
-25 PATLRI
+25 TL
-31 FAQAQPANPLA
+31 PPPNPLV
-42 DAERGI
+42 DAQNGI
-48 NNFIQGSNLEN
+48 NNIFQGSTSIEN
-59 LIWAVGI
+59 LVWAIGI

-77 SSVVGGLL
+77 SSLVGGLL

-100 RPEGAGS
+100 RPEGEGS
-107 PQVEKWISAAV
+107 PQVEKWISGAV

-145 FLNQIATFLPKL
+145 FLNQIAGALPKL
-157 AGALI
+157 AKALI
-162 WLGIA
+162 FLGIA
-167 WVLATVAKLAV
+167 WVLATVAKLAL
-178 SRVMRTFSVDE
+178 SRAMRTFGVDE
-189 RLNQEVGTAPTE
+189 RLNQQVGTAPTE
-201 RPLLLSDTVANALY
+201 TPLLLSDTLANALY

-222 LPLILE
+222 LPLVLE
-228 ALQLQQALLP
+228 SLDLQQALLP

-256 VLIGF
+256 LLIGF

-266 AQVVRR
+266 AQVVQR

-287 ARFGISRTSGGQSL
+287 ARFGISRSSGGQSL
-301 SWIVGTIVYVL
+301 SWIIGTIVYVL

-330 SQPAIAMLN
+330 SLPAIAMLN
-339 DILSAVPKIFT
+339 TILGALPNIFT
-350 AALILAVAY
+350 AAIILAVAY
-359 ILGRWVGDLVTN
+359 FLGRWIGDLVTN

-385 GVQPPKQPV
+385 GMQPKQPL
-394 RVMSPPVRP
+394 RLPPP
-403 LDPEATILQEPELP
+403 SSIDPDATVLQEPDVA
-417 ARTPSEFVGIVV
+417 ARTPSQFVGIVV
-429 QVGILLFAVVA
+429 QVGIMLFAVVA
-440 ATDVLRIPALT
+440 ATDVLKIPALT

-489 TRQARLLGQTARIAI
+489 TRQARLLGQTARIAV
-504 IAFVSAL
+504 IAFVGAL

-547 EIAADQIRE
+547 EIAADELRG

>member
-9 TQPTWARI
+9 TQPISGPI
-17 AAQSDGLR
+17 AALSD
-25 PATLRI
+25 RI
-31 FAQAQPANPLA
+31 LAQAQSGNPLT
-42 DAERGI
+42 DAERGF

-59 LIWAVGI
+59 LLWAVGI
-66 LLIGLIVSALV
+66 LLVGLIVSALV

-100 RPEGAGS
+100 RPEGGPGA

-145 FLNQIATFLPKL
+145 FLTQITGFLPKL
-157 AGALI
+157 AAALI

-167 WVLATVAKLAV
+167 WVLATVAKMAV

-189 RLNQEVGTAPTE
+189 RLNQEVGTASTE

-266 AQVVRR
+266 AMVVRR
-272 IVTNLLAAAGADSLG
+272 IVTNLLAAAGADGLG

-330 SQPAIAMLN
+330 SQPAVAMLN

-359 ILGRWVGDLVTN
+359 ILGRWIGDLVTN
-371 ILTGIGFNN
+371 ILRGIGFNN

-385 GVQPPKQPV
+385 GVQPKQPL
-394 RVMSPPVRP
+394 RLTPSSI
-403 LDPEATILQEPELP
+403 DPDATLLQEPELP

-429 QVGILLFAVVA
+429 QVGIMLFAVVA
-440 ATDVLRIPALT
+440 ATDVLGIPALT
-451 AIVSGIVLV
+451 AIVGGIVLV

-489 TRQARLLGQTARIAI
+489 TRQARLLGQAARIAI
-504 IAFVSAL
+504 IAFVAAL

-556 WLASFKQDKTPRL
+556 WLASFKQDKTPRS

>member
-9 TQPTWARI
+9 TQPISGPI
-17 AAQSDGLR
+17 AALSD
-25 PATLRI
+25 RI
-31 FAQAQPANPLA
+31 LAQAQPANPLA
-42 DAERGI
+42 QTQRGI
-48 NNFIQGSNLEN
+48 NNFIQNSNLEN
-59 LIWAVGI
+59 LLWAVGI
-66 LLIGLIVSALV
+66 LLVGLIVSALV

-100 RPEGAGS
+100 RPEAAGS
-107 PQVEKWISAAV
+107 PQVEKWISTAV
-118 FWIIFIFFLVA
+118 FWIIFIFFLIA
-129 FFNRLNLTA
+129 FFDRLNLTA

-145 FLNQIATFLPKL
+145 FLNQITGFLPKL
-157 AGALI
+157 AAALI

-167 WVLATVAKLAV
+167 WVLATVAKMAL

-189 RLNQEVGTAPTE
+189 RLNQEVGTASSE

-222 LPLILE
+222 LPLILDSLE
-228 ALQLQQALLP
+228 MQQALLP

-266 AQVVRR
+266 AMVVRR

-330 SQPAIAMLN
+330 SQPAVAMLN

-350 AALILAVAY
+350 AALILALAY

-371 ILTGIGFNN
+371 ILRGIGFNN

-385 GVQPPKQPV
+385 GVQPKQPL
-394 RVMSPPVRP
+394 RLTPSSS
-403 LDPEATILQEPELP
+403 DPDATILQEPEVP
-417 ARTPSEFVGIVV
+417 TRTPSEFVGIVV
-429 QVGILLFAVVA
+429 QVGIMLFAVVA
-440 ATDVLRIPALT
+440 ATDVLGIPALT

-489 TRQARLLGQTARIAI
+489 TRQARLLGQAARIAI
-504 IAFVSAL
+504 IAFVAAL

-556 WLASFKQDKTPRL
+556 WLASFKQDKTPRS

>member
-9 TQPTWARI
+9 TQPISGPMVAL
-17 AAQSDGLR
+17 SDGLR

-31 FAQAQPANPLA
+31 LAQAPVQNPLT

-48 NNFIQGSNLEN
+48 SNFIQGSNIEN
-59 LIWAVGI
+59 LIWAIGI

-100 RPEGAGS
+100 RAEGEGA

-145 FLNQIATFLPKL
+145 FLNQIAGALPKL
-157 AGALI
+157 AKALI
-162 WLGIA
+162 FLGIA

-178 SRVMRTFSVDE
+178 SRAMRTFGVDE
-189 RLNQEVGTAPTE
+189 RLNQQVGTAPSE
-201 RPLLLSDTVANALY
+201 SPLLLSDTLANALY

-222 LPLILE
+222 LPSVLE
-228 ALQLQQALLP
+228 SLDLQQALLP

-256 VLIGF
+256 LLIGF

-266 AQVVRR
+266 AQVVQR

-287 ARFGISRTSGGQSL
+287 ARFGISRSSGGQSL

-339 DILSAVPKIFT
+339 TILGALPNIFT
-350 AALILAVAY
+350 AAIILALAY
-359 ILGRWVGDLVTN
+359 ILGRWIGDLVTN

-385 GVQPPKQPV
+385 GVQPPKQPLMI
-394 RVMSPPVRP
+394 RAPGSI
-403 LDPEATILQEPELP
+403 DPDATVLQEPDLP

-460 AGRVLSG
+460 AGRVLAG

-475 YLANLAFSLIASSG
+475 YLANLAFGLIASSG
-489 TRQARLLGQTARIAI
+489 TRQARLLGQTARIAV

-547 EIAADQIRE
+547 EIAADELRG

>member
-9 TQPTWARI
+9 TQPISGPI
-17 AAQSDGLR
+17 AALSD
-25 PATLRI
+25 RI
-31 FAQAQPANPLA
+31 LAQAQPANPLA
-42 DAERGI
+42 QTQRGI

-59 LIWAVGI
+59 LLWAVGI
-66 LLIGLIVSALV
+66 LLVGLIVSALV

-100 RPEGAGS
+100 RPEAAGS
-107 PQVEKWISAAV
+107 PQVEKWISTAV
-118 FWIIFIFFLVA
+118 FWIIFVFFLIA
-129 FFNRLNLTA
+129 FFDRLNLTA

-145 FLNQIATFLPKL
+145 FLNQITGFLPKL
-157 AGALI
+157 AAALI

-167 WVLATVAKLAV
+167 WVLATVAKMAI

-189 RLNQEVGTAPTE
+189 RLNQEVGTASSE

-222 LPLILE
+222 LPLILDSLE
-228 ALQLQQALLP
+228 MQQALLP

-266 AQVVRR
+266 AMVVRR

-330 SQPAIAMLN
+330 SQPAVAMLN

-350 AALILAVAY
+350 AALILALAY

-371 ILTGIGFNN
+371 ILRGIGFNN

-385 GVQPPKQPV
+385 GVQPKQPL
-394 RVMSPPVRP
+394 RLTPSSS
-403 LDPEATILQEPELP
+403 DPDATILQEPEV
-417 ARTPSEFVGIVV
+417 ATRTPSEFVGIVV
-429 QVGILLFAVVA
+429 QVGIMLFAVVA
-440 ATDVLRIPALT
+440 ATDVLGIPALT

-489 TRQARLLGQTARIAI
+489 TRQARLLGQAARIAI
-504 IAFVSAL
+504 IAFVAAL

-556 WLASFKQDKTPRL
+556 WLASFKQDKTPRS

>member
-9 TQPTWARI
+9 TQPISGPI
-17 AAQSDGLR
+17 AALSD
-25 PATLRI
+25 RI
-31 FAQAQPANPLA
+31 LAQAQPANPLA
-42 DAERGI
+42 QTQRGI
-48 NNFIQGSNLEN
+48 NNFLQNSNLEN
-59 LIWAVGI
+59 LLWAVGI
-66 LLIGLIVSALV
+66 LLVGLIVSALV

-100 RPEGAGS
+100 RPEAAGS
-107 PQVEKWISAAV
+107 PQVEKWISTAV
-118 FWIIFIFFLVA
+118 FWIIFIFFLIA
-129 FFNRLNLTA
+129 FFDRLNLTA

-145 FLNQIATFLPKL
+145 FLNQITGFLPKL

-167 WVLATVAKLAV
+167 WVLATVAKMAL
-178 SRVMRTFSVDE
+178 SRVMRTFNVDE
-189 RLNQEVGTAPTE
+189 RLNQEVGTASTE

-222 LPLILE
+222 LPLILNSLE
-228 ALQLQQALLP
+228 MQQALLP

-266 AQVVRR
+266 AMVVRR

-330 SQPAIAMLN
+330 SQPAVAMLN

-350 AALILAVAY
+350 AALILALAY

-371 ILTGIGFNN
+371 ILRGIGFNN

-385 GVQPPKQPV
+385 GVQPKQPL
-394 RVMSPPVRP
+394 RLTPSSS
-403 LDPEATILQEPELP
+403 DPDATILQEPEV
-417 ARTPSEFVGIVV
+417 ATRTPSEFVGIVV
-429 QVGILLFAVVA
+429 QVGIMLFAVVA
-440 ATDVLRIPALT
+440 ATDVLGIPALT

>member
-9 TQPTWARI
+9 TQLISGPI
-17 AAQSDGLR
+17 AALSDRL
-25 PATLRI
+25 L
-31 FAQAQPANPLA
+31 AQAQSGNPLT

-59 LIWAVGI
+59 LLWAIGI
-66 LLIGLIVSALV
+66 LLVGLIVSALV

-100 RPEGAGS
+100 RPEGGAGA
-107 PQVEKWISAAV
+107 PQVEKWISSAV

-145 FLNQIATFLPKL
+145 FLNQIANFLPKL
-157 AGALI
+157 AAALI

-167 WVLATVAKLAV
+167 WVLATVAKMAL
-178 SRVMRTFSVDE
+178 SRVMRTFNVDE
-189 RLNQEVGTAPTE
+189 RLNQEVGTASSE

-266 AQVVRR
+266 AMVVRR
-272 IVTNLLAAAGADSLG
+272 IVTNLLAAAGADGLG

-330 SQPAIAMLN
+330 SQPAVAMLN

-359 ILGRWVGDLVTN
+359 ILGRWIGDLVTN
-371 ILTGIGFNN
+371 ILRGIGFNN

-385 GVQPPKQPV
+385 GVQPKQPL
-394 RVMSPPVRP
+394 RLTPSSI
-403 LDPEATILQEPELP
+403 DPDATVLQEPELP

-429 QVGILLFAVVA
+429 QVGIMLFAVVA

-489 TRQARLLGQTARIAI
+489 TRQARLLGQAARIAI

>member
-9 TQPTWARI
+9 TQPISGPI
-17 AAQSDGLR
+17 AALSD
-25 PATLRI
+25 RI
-31 FAQAQPANPLA
+31 LAQAQPANPLA
-42 DAERGI
+42 QTQRGI
-48 NNFIQGSNLEN
+48 NNFIQNSNLEN
-59 LIWAVGI
+59 LLWAVGI
-66 LLIGLIVSALV
+66 LLVGLIVSALV

-100 RPEGAGS
+100 RPEAAGS
-107 PQVEKWISAAV
+107 PQVEKWISTAV
-118 FWIIFIFFLVA
+118 FWIIFIFFLIA
-129 FFNRLNLTA
+129 FFDRLNLTA

-145 FLNQIATFLPKL
+145 FLNQITGFLPKL
-157 AGALI
+157 AAALI

-167 WVLATVAKLAV
+167 WVLATVAKMAL
-178 SRVMRTFSVDE
+178 SRVMRTFNVDE
-189 RLNQEVGTAPTE
+189 RLNQEVGTASSE

-222 LPLILE
+222 LPLILDSLE
-228 ALQLQQALLP
+228 MQQALLP

-266 AQVVRR
+266 AMVVRR

-330 SQPAIAMLN
+330 SQPAVAMLN

-350 AALILAVAY
+350 AALILALAY

-371 ILTGIGFNN
+371 ILRGIGFNN

-385 GVQPPKQPV
+385 GVQPKQPL
-394 RVMSPPVRP
+394 RLTPSSS
-403 LDPEATILQEPELP
+403 DPDATILQEPEVP
-417 ARTPSEFVGIVV
+417 TRTPSEFVGIVV

-440 ATDVLRIPALT
+440 ATDVLGIPALT

-556 WLASFKQDKTPRL
+556 WLASFKQDKTPRS

>member
-1 MNETWQEI
+1 MGLLSD
-9 TQPTWARI
+9 RI
-17 AAQSDGLR
+17 LAQG
-25 PATLRI
+25 
-31 FAQAQPANPLA
+31 QPAPNPLA
-42 DAERGI
+42 DAERGL
-48 NNFIQGSNLEN
+48 NNLFQGSNIEN

-66 LLIGLIVSALV
+66 LLLGLIVATLV
-77 SSVVGGLL
+77 SSVIGGLL
-85 KKTTIDNRLAAWITG
+85 KKTNIDNKMAAWVTG
-100 RPEGAGS
+100 RPDSIQS
-107 PQVEKWISAAV
+107 PPVEKWVATSV
-118 FWIIFIFFLVA
+118 FWIILIFFLVA

-145 FLNQIATFLPKL
+145 FLDQIAAFLPKL

-178 SRVMRTFSVDE
+178 SRAMRVFGLDE
-189 RLNQEVGTAPTE
+189 RLNQQVGGTPGE
-201 RPLLLSDTVANALY
+201 SPLLLSETVANALY

-228 ALQLQQALLP
+228 SLQLSQALLP
-238 VNNLLNQILAAIP
+238 VQNLLNQILAAIP

-256 VLIGF
+256 VLIGA

-272 IVTNLLAAAGADSLG
+272 IVTNLLAATGADSVG
-287 ARFGISRTSGGQSL
+287 ARFGISRTNGGQSL

-339 DILSAVPKIFT
+339 TILGAIPNIFT
-350 AALILAVAY
+350 AAIILVVAY
-359 ILGRWVGDLVTN
+359 ILGRWISDLVIN

-385 GVQPPKQPV
+385 GVPAKPPLSIAKDQ
-394 RVMSPPVRP
+394 
-403 LDPEATILQEPELP
+403 LDPDATVLQAEPQIP
-417 ARTPSEFVGIVV
+417 SRTPSEFVGIVV
-429 QVGILLFAVVA
+429 QVGIILFAVVA

-504 IAFVSAL
+504 IAFVLAL
-511 ALQQMGIGSDIV
+511 ALQQMGIASDIV

-547 EIAADQIRE
+547 DIASEQIRE
-556 WLASFKQDKTPRL
+556 WLAAFKQDKTPRS

>member
-1 MNETWQEI
+1 MTETCQEI
-9 TQPTWARI
+9 TQPKWALI
-17 AAQSDGLR
+17 AVLSDRL
-25 PATLRI
+25 L
-31 FAQAQPANPLA
+31 AQAQPAPNPLG

-48 NNFIQGSNLEN
+48 NNFVQSSNIEN
-59 LIWAVGI
+59 LIWAIGI

-77 SSVVGGLL
+77 SSLVGGLL

-100 RPEGAGS
+100 RPEGEGA

-118 FWIIFIFFLVA
+118 FWIIFIFFLIA

-145 FLNQIATFLPKL
+145 FLNQIASALPKL
-157 AGALI
+157 AKALI
-162 WLGIA
+162 FLGIA

-178 SRVMRTFSVDE
+178 SRAMRSFGVDE
-189 RLNQEVGTAPTE
+189 RLNQQVGTAQGE
-201 RPLLLSDTVANALY
+201 SPLLLSDTLANALY

-222 LPLILE
+222 LPLVLE
-228 ALQLQQALLP
+228 SLDLQQALLP

-266 AQVVRR
+266 AQVVQR

-339 DILSAVPKIFT
+339 TILGALPNIFT
-350 AALILAVAY
+350 AAIILAVAY
-359 ILGRWVGDLVTN
+359 ILGRWIGDLVTN

-385 GVQPPKQPV
+385 GVQPKQPLML
-394 RVMSPPVRP
+394 RAPGSI
-403 LDPEATILQEPELP
+403 DPDATILQEPELP

-460 AGRVLSG
+460 AGRVLAG

>member
-9 TQPTWARI
+9 TQPISDPI
-17 AAQSDGLR
+17 AALSD
-25 PATLRI
+25 RI
-31 FAQAQPANPLA
+31 LAQAQPANPLA
-42 DAERGI
+42 QAERGI
-48 NNFIQGSNLEN
+48 NNLFQGSNIEN
-59 LIWAVGI
+59 LLWAVGI
-66 LLIGLIVSALV
+66 LLVGLIVSAVV

-100 RPEGAGS
+100 RPEAAGS
-107 PQVEKWISAAV
+107 PQVEKWISTAV
-118 FWIIFIFFLVA
+118 FWIIFVFFLIA
-129 FFNRLNLTA
+129 FFDRLNLTA

-145 FLNQIATFLPKL
+145 FLNQITGFLPKL
-157 AGALI
+157 AAALI

-167 WVLATVAKLAV
+167 WVLATVAKMAI

-189 RLNQEVGTAPTE
+189 RLNQEVGTASSE

-222 LPLILE
+222 LPLILDSLE
-228 ALQLQQALLP
+228 MQQALLP

-266 AQVVRR
+266 AMVVRR

-330 SQPAIAMLN
+330 SQPAVAMLN

-350 AALILAVAY
+350 AALILALAY

-371 ILTGIGFNN
+371 ILRGIGFNN

-385 GVQPPKQPV
+385 GVQPKQPL
-394 RVMSPPVRP
+394 RLTPSSS
-403 LDPEATILQEPELP
+403 DPDATILQEPEVP
-417 ARTPSEFVGIVV
+417 TRTPSEFVGIVV
-429 QVGILLFAVVA
+429 QVGIMLFAVVA
-440 ATDVLRIPALT
+440 ATDVLGIPALT

-504 IAFVSAL
+504 IAFVAAL

-556 WLASFKQDKTPRL
+556 WLASFKQDKTPRS